1 MARRS
6 RENSKRAKGRP
17 RKAETLKRR
26 AASTLRRRSRPAVG
40 QESVLRRERDEALER
55 ETATSEVLQIHR
67 PISNRRWEL
76 LLKAPHDYS
85 M

>member
-26 AASTLRRRSRPAVG
+26 AAPTLRRRSSRTVG
-40 QESVLRRERDEALER
+40 QESDLRRERDEALER
-55 ETATSEVLQIHR
+55 ETAISEVAADNLQFTSRTSIGVGSHC
-67 PISNRRWEL
+67 
-76 LLKAPHDYS
+76 
-85 M
+85 